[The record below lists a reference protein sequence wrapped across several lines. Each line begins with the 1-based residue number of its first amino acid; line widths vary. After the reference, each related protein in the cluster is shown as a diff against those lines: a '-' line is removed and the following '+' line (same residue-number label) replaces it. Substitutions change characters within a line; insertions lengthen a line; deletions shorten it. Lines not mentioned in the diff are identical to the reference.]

1 MEITE
6 AAKYFLNTRINA
18 YNLSDPFNGIQFIS
32 SELIFLKELLL
43 WSFLMS
49 FICNTK
55 WSLIEKFKKTLQDL

>member
-6 AAKYFLNTRINA
+6 AAKYLLNTRINA

-55 WSLIEKFKKTLQDL
+55 